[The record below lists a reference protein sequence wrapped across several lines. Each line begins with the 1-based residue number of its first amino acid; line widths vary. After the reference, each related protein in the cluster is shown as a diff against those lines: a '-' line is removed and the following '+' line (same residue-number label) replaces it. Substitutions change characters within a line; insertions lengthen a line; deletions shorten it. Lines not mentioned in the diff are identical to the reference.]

1 MSDQG
6 DQRDHVEE
14 MAAHKRERTQQL
26 EESLREELGAMSY
39 PVETSDVQA
48 AYADGRIDVPNET
61 EALSVAFDRLTD
73 DETYET
79 EQEVR
84 EELLGEITGEAGR
97 ERDDLDEYNPER
109 DLEEI
114 DEQERAGVGGETSD
128 AGSDE
133 VVDREA
139 GKRVSAEREEREE
152 DEWIEGREDDLVE
165 EGASNHVEE
174 GESSRAADDR
184 QMESDERVERD
195 DLDRMERDEPE

>member
-14 MAAHKRERTQQL
+14 MTAHKSERTQEL
-26 EESLREELGAMSY
+26 EEGLREELGAMSY

-61 EALSVAFDRLTD
+61 EALAVAFDRLTD

-97 ERDDLDEYNPER
+97 EQGDMNEYNPER

-114 DEQERAGVGGETSD
+114 DEQERASVGGETSE

-133 VVDREA
+133 VVERGAGDRA
-139 GKRVSAEREEREE
+139 SVGREGREE
-152 DEWIEGREDDLVE
+152 DEWLEGHEEDLVE
-165 EGASNHVEE
+165 EGESNRV
-174 GESSRAADDR
+174 ADDR
-184 QMESDERVERD
+184 RMESDDRVQGDDQERMESDE
-195 DLDRMERDEPE
+195 PE